1 MKTTH
6 NSNIETLRDFLSVC
20 AEHKADALDKK
31 ADLLVLICNNEI
43 FAGAE
48 DIGALCAGVV
58 PYIDMIF
65 VKARNDGMKVE
76 DAGALKK
83 ILKIQIEQ
91 AFFSNFILFGKSMGQ
106 LNDEQYQL
114 LCDITGMKIPDEQER
129 EDK

>member
-1 MKTTH
+1 M
-6 NSNIETLRDFLSVC
+6 RDFLSVC
-20 AEHKADALDKK
+20 AENKADALDKK

-48 DIGALCAGVV
+48 DFGTLCVGVV

-83 ILKIQIEQ
+83 FLKIQIEQ
-91 AFFSNFILFGKSMGQ
+91 AFLSNFILFEKSMGQ
-106 LNDEQYQL
+106 LNDEQYKM
-114 LCDITGMKIPDEQER
+114 LCDITGMEIPDEQER
-129 EDK
+129 GDK

>member
-91 AFFSNFILFGKSMGQ
+91 AFLSNFILFEKSMGQ
-106 LNDEQYQL
+106 LNDEQYKM
-114 LCDITGMKIPDEQER
+114 LCDITGMEIPDEQER
-129 EDK
+129 GDK